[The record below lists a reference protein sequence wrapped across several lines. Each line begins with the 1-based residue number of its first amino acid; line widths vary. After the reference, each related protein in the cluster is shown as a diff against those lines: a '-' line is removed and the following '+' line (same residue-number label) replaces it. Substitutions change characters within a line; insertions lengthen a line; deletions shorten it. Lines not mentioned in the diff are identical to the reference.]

1 MSDRFICGEKKI
13 WQNHEKSQSIIKLTA
28 VMISVLESKVYDR
41 MKLVLSYNLLVE
53 IL

>member
-1 MSDRFICGEKKI
+1 M
-13 WQNHEKSQSIIKLTA
+13 KSQIIMKLTA

-41 MKLVLSYNLLVE
+41 MKLVLSYNLLVK